1 VTPAMTAVCLT
12 PAEMARRLER
22 ERRILVTA
30 HESPDGDAIGSVVAL
45 MLVARRLG
53 IDCRA
58 FIPGHDP
65 LPAEYAFLK
74 LQDEILRGS
83 LPPGD
88 GSTLYVLDCATA
100 ERVVPG
106 LVAHPGV
113 MINIDHHN
121 DNPAWGTYNLIDR
134 EASSTTE
141 VLYKVFTAGGFPL
154 DADIATALYVGLVT
168 DTGRFQYS
176 NTTPAGHRM
185 AAALQE
191 TGVDVNAVYRTVFSS
206 YPVGKLRLLGRA
218 LDRLTLLL
226 DGRLAVSWLDLHDM
240 VRAQAEDSYAEGII
254 DSLRTVEGVLVAAL
268 LRERRSEGDI
278 EIKVSLRS
286 TDGRVDVSSIAHVWD
301 GGGHVRAAGF
311 TSRDV
316 REAVIRGIERE
327 TLSRL

>member
-1 VTPAMTAVCLT
+1 VTSQVSAVDVSPAD
-12 PAEMARRLER
+12 MARRFER
-22 ERRILVTA
+22 ERRILVMA
-30 HESPDGDAIGSVVAL
+30 HESPDGDAIGSVVAIML
-45 MLVARRLG
+45 MARRLG
-53 IDCRA
+53 VGCRA

-65 LPAEYAFLK
+65 LPAEYAFLQ
-74 LQDEILRGS
+74 LQGEIHRGS
-83 LPPGD
+83 FPPAD
-88 GSTLYVLDCATA
+88 GSTVYVLDCATP
-100 ERVVPG
+100 ERVAPG
-106 LVAHPGV
+106 LRDYPGV
-113 MINIDHHN
+113 IVNIDHHN
-121 DNPAWGTYNLIDR
+121 DNAGWGAYNLIDR

-141 VLYKVFTAGGFPL
+141 VLYKMFTAGGFSL
-154 DADIATALYVGLVT
+154 DVDVATALYTGLVT
-168 DTGRFQYS
+168 DTGRFQYA

-191 TGVDVNAVYRTVFSS
+191 TGVDVNAVYRAVYSS

-240 VRAQAEDSYAEGII
+240 ARAQAEDSYAEGII

-268 LRERRSEGDI
+268 LRERRSEGGV

-286 TDGRVDVSSIAHVWD
+286 TDGAVDVSSIAHVWD
-301 GGGHVRAAGF
+301 GGGHVQAAGF
-311 TSRDV
+311 TSREV